1 MELLVKYGTET
12 QKRRW
17 LDPLMEGKIRSAFL
31 MTEPDI
37 ASSDARNISC
47 EIRRDGDEYIL
58 NGSVCS
64 SHSIEIKYLTADCVQ
79 Y

>member
-1 MELLVKYGTET
+1 MKYGTES

-17 LDPLMEGKIRSAFL
+17 LDPLMKGKIRSAFL

-37 ASSDARNISC
+37 ASSDARNIRC
-47 EIRRDGDEYIL
+47 EIRRDGEEYVL

-64 SHSIEIKYLTADCVQ
+64 SDSIGIKYMMVDFIG